1 MSNPVTIQNHVYSGF
16 TSGTEVVST
25 SFAYGIPAWVTVRI
39 YEASDPDTNLTFN
52 ELSAGT
58 FEVSYEPGMPANGTL
73 VVVLDVPY
81 AELVREVK
89 DGQVF
94 KEDTL
99 ENLLQQSIM
108 ATATILEGRF
118 PSVSEPFNMSGFK
131 ITDMAD
137 PTNAQDAVTKAYG
150 DANYGVTAAADAE
163 TAKDAAETAKA
174 AAETARDSA
183 YDWAQE
189 AEDAVVSDGVN
200 PNGFS
205 SFHYSQKAEA
215 AKTDAVAA
223 KDAAEA
229 IESSLGSVADL
240 GTGTAL
246 TNLGYNASGDV
257 AEISLGDGL
266 IRDSSTLA
274 IDKHSQAEAEAGT
287 SNTKVMTALRTKQAI
302 DANIPSAVFA
312 QNYTS
317 SQVYIGTSMT
327 FAHGL
332 GAVPKLIQ
340 IYGVCTSSEYGY
352 FTGDKVLFN
361 NGIATVGTS
370 AIGFGVSKDATN
382 ISVRT
387 GDVGAQYVI
396 NGLDGTREFISRGD
410 ANWELVVEAWA

>member
-118 PSVSEPFNMSGFK
+118 PSVSEPFNMGGFK

-150 DANYGVTAAADAE
+150 TLTMVPL
-163 TAKDAAETAKA
+163 
-174 AAETARDSA
+174 RLLM
-183 YDWAQE
+183 
-189 AEDAVVSDGVN
+189 
-200 PNGFS
+200 
-205 SFHYSQKAEA
+205 QKPL
-215 AKTDAVAA
+215 KMQQRQR
-223 KDAAEA
+223 
-229 IESSLGSVADL
+229 
-240 GTGTAL
+240 GTPLMIGHRKL
-246 TNLGYNASGDV
+246 K
-257 AEISLGDGL
+257 
-266 IRDSSTLA
+266 TLA
-274 IDKHSQAEAEAGT
+274 L
-287 SNTKVMTALRTKQAI
+287 VM
-302 DANIPSAVFA
+302 
-312 QNYTS
+312 
-317 SQVYIGTSMT
+317 
-327 FAHGL
+327 
-332 GAVPKLIQ
+332 
-340 IYGVCTSSEYGY
+340 E
-352 FTGDKVLFN
+352 
-361 NGIATVGTS
+361 
-370 AIGFGVSKDATN
+370 
-382 ISVRT
+382 
-387 GDVGAQYVI
+387 
-396 NGLDGTREFISRGD
+396 
-410 ANWELVVEAWA
+410 